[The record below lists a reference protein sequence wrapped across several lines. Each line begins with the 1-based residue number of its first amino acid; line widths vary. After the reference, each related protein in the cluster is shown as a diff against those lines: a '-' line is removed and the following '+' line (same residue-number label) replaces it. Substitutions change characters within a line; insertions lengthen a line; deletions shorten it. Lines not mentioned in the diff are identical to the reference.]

1 MLFVL
6 QWIVFHVEL
15 DSEIKLLTL
24 GIHQNHVATESVH
37 VPRNPPRQEFD
48 IIFTKLSFP
57 KRLSLNIKL
66 GIVLFA
72 LGVSDQPQIIP
83 PDLKSV

>member
-1 MLFVL
+1 MQYVL
-6 QWIVFHVEL
+6 QFIGFHVEL

-24 GIHQNHVATESVH
+24 RIHQQHVAIQSVH
-37 VPRNPPRQEFD
+37 VLKHPPRQEFD

-57 KRLSLNIKL
+57 KRLPVNIKFW
-66 GIVLFA
+66 IVLFA

>member
-1 MLFVL
+1 MQYVL
-6 QWIVFHVEL
+6 QFIGFHVEL

-24 GIHQNHVATESVH
+24 RIHQHHVAIESVH
-37 VPRNPPRQEFD
+37 VLKHSPRQEFD

-57 KRLSLNIKL
+57 KRLSLNIKF